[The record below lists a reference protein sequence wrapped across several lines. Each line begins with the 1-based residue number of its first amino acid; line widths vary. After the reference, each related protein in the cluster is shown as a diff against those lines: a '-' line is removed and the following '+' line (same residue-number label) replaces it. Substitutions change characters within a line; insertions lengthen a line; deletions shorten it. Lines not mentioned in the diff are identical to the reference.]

1 MGYVLYNRI
10 EEFHPTMFDTSVR
23 AAIDPLLDRVGR
35 SLAQYG
41 ITANGM
47 TWTGFLLGAT
57 AAACIVYQAYF
68 WGLVILLA
76 SRVCDGLDGAIAR
89 ADTSHEGAT
98 DLGGFLDIVLDFAF
112 YGMIPFAFIL
122 ADPAANALAGS
133 LLVLV
138 FYVNGASFLTYALMM
153 EKRGLDGQD
162 RGSKSLVYT
171 AGLAEAT
178 ETIFV
183 FMLFCLFPGWFAEI
197 AYVFSAVVVVTT
209 ITRFAL
215 AYQVFGRR

>member
-1 MGYVLYNRI
+1 
-10 EEFHPTMFDTSVR
+10 MFDTSVR
-23 AAIDPLLDRVGR
+23 AVIDPLLDRMGR

-47 TWTGFLLGAT
+47 TWLGFALGA
-57 AAACIVYQAYF
+57 AAATCIVFDAYI
-68 WGLVILLA
+68 WGLVLLLA
-76 SRVCDGLDGAIAR
+76 SRICDGLDGAVAR
-89 ADTSHEGAT
+89 ADTSHQGTT

-122 ADPAANALAGS
+122 ADPASNAVAGG
-133 LLVLV
+133 LLLLV
-138 FYVNGASFLTYALMM
+138 FYVNGASFLTYALMV
-153 EKRGLDGQD
+153 EKRGLEGHD

-183 FMLFCLFPGWFAEI
+183 FMLFCLFPDWFEVI

-209 ITRFAL
+209 VTRFIL
-215 AYQVFGRR
+215 AYQVFGKD

>member
-1 MGYVLYNRI
+1 
-10 EEFHPTMFDTSVR
+10 MFDTSVR
-23 AAIDPLLDRVGR
+23 AVIDPLLNRLGR
-35 SLAQYG
+35 SFAQYG

-47 TWTGFLLGAT
+47 TWIGFLLGA
-57 AAACIVYQAYF
+57 AAAVCIVYQAYM
-68 WGLVILLA
+68 WGLVFLLL

-89 ADTSHEGAT
+89 ADSSHQGAT

-122 ADPAANALAGS
+122 ADPGANALAGS
-133 LLVLV
+133 LLLLV
-138 FYVNGASFLTYALMM
+138 FYVNGASFLTYALMV
-153 EKRGLDGQD
+153 EKRGLEGHD

-183 FMLFCLFPGWFAEI
+183 FMLFCLFPDWFSEI

-209 ITRFAL
+209 ITRFVL
-215 AYQVFGRR
+215 AYQVFGKR